1 MLNDEIGVIVTNLGG
16 QCKIYFKPFI
26 HEFGSAKTAECRGK
40 KQMVDRYGY
49 GDVFSE
55 IQDFVLTY
63 LKS

>member
-1 MLNDEIGVIVTNLGG
+1 MLNDVDGIIITNLVR
-16 QCKIYFKPFI
+16 QCKIYFQPFVY
-26 HEFGSAKTAECRGK
+26 EFGSAKEAECRGK